1 MCVGVRVCDNPLY
14 LSWRDIL
21 LGLPVQEKNELLV
34 NIKTP
39 WDITYNGK
47 IPLKTEEAGHPAS
60 QCGRTWHLL
69 MPTHVVLTE
78 LSLQP

>member
-1 MCVGVRVCDNPLY
+1 MCVGVRVCDNSLY
-14 LSWRDIL
+14 PSWRNIL
-21 LGLPVQEKNELLV
+21 LGLPVLEKNEPLV
-34 NIKTP
+34 NIKTLRA
-39 WDITYNGK
+39 ITYNGK
-47 IPLKTEEAGHPAS
+47 VPLKTEEAGHPAS